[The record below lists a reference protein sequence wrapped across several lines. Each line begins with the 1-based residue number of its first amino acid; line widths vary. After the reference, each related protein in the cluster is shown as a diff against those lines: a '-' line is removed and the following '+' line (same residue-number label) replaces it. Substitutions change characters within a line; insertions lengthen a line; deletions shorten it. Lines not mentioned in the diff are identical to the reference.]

1 MNARRLATVFVL
13 AAVFLP
19 AGERLSGQQAP
30 PAAPAQGQG
39 RNPLTTAEHLRLAF
53 LVGRWEEQV
62 SYTSAKPEENKG
74 TGRWAANPA
83 LGLYL
88 QIRYEATSPAGPYRA
103 FGVMTWDRDAQVYR
117 LWWFDDA
124 ALVGEYRG
132 NFTDENNL
140 VFLYSGLIEG
150 QGFRE
155 RIRFTRVSPSELRT
169 KIEQSWGNG
178 EFKPYLEAVAHRIE
192 GPGRGAAQRPPQ
204 N

>member
-1 MNARRLATVFVL
+1 MKARRLATVFVM

-19 AGERLSGQQAP
+19 GGERLGSQQP
-30 PAAPAQGQG
+30 PAAAPAQGQG

-53 LVGRWEEQV
+53 LAGRWEEQV
-62 SYTSAKPEENKG
+62 SYPGAKPEENKG

-88 QIRYEATSPAGPYRA
+88 QIHYGATSPAGAYRA

-117 LWWFDDA
+117 LWWFDNA

-140 VFLYSGLIEG
+140 VFVYSGLIEG
-150 QGFRE
+150 KAFRE

-169 KIEQSWGNG
+169 RIEQSRENG
-178 EFKPYLEAVAHRIE
+178 EFKPYLEAVAHRSE
-192 GPGRGAAQRPPQ
+192 GPGRGPAQQPPQ